1 MSSDRMSSSDI
12 FTFCRHYPSYSK
24 HHFSPLQ
31 RQTGYCWEGKWSIF
45 VWQSPGFYSH
55 VIFLGW
61 WSMFRC
67 NMLLPSSGYEL
78 HPCSY
83 CGIMWQL
90 YVPST
95 HFGQNA
101 DFLWMKQAVRIVTTT
116 FSVNVIS
123 MAISLVSF
131 SGQWLPLCRPTHLL
145 TVVALSD
152 KSHHN
157 STC

>member
-1 MSSDRMSSSDI
+1 MSSSDI
-12 FTFCRHYPSYSK
+12 LTFCRNYPSYSK
-24 HHFSPLQ
+24 HNFSSLQ
-31 RQTGYCWEGKWSIF
+31 RQTGYCWEGKVWKF
-45 VWQSPGFYSH
+45 VWKSSGFCSH
-55 VIFLGW
+55 VTFFGC
-61 WSMFRC
+61 WSMFHC
-67 NMLLPSSGYEL
+67 NMLPPSSGCEL
-78 HPCSY
+78 HPCSN

-90 YVPST
+90 YEPQT

-131 SGQWLPLCRPTHLL
+131 SGQWLPLCRPTPLL